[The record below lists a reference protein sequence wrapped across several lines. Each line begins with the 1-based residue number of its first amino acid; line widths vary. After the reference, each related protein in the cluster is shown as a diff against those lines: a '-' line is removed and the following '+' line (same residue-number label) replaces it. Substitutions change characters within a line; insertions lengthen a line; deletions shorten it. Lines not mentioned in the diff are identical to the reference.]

1 MVNRRSKNLST
12 NHLQMNKLKIL
23 YKLTSRSR
31 PHRCAETIAS
41 IVGNSSS
48 EKEYMIL
55 LSCDSDDESM
65 KDFVYDDSLNERI
78 IIKKGLS
85 KNKIDAINRDVNEFD
100 YEWDVLVNVSDDMII
115 EEGFDIVVR
124 EAFKDSLD
132 MFLHLPDGYANE
144 RLASMSILGKEYYQ
158 RFGYIYHPSYESV
171 YCDNEA
177 MDVAK
182 ALGKYVYIHKQVFKH
197 IHPANVGAHLMDEQY
212 KKTEAADVHAR
223 DCTNYQRRKEQKFI

>member
-1 MVNRRSKNLST
+1 MK
-12 NHLQMNKLKIL
+12 KIL

-31 PHRCAETIAS
+31 PDRCANTIAS
-41 IVGNSSS
+41 IVGSSS
-48 EKEYMIL
+48 VDKEYMIL
-55 LSCDSDDESM
+55 LSCDEDDESM
-65 KDFVYDDSLNERI
+65 SGFEYPYYTDGRLV
-78 IIKKGLS
+78 IKKGLS

-100 YEWDVLVNVSDDMII
+100 WDWDILVNVSDDMII
-115 EEGFDIVVR
+115 EKGFDSVVR

-132 MFLHLPDGYANE
+132 LFLHLPDGFANE
-144 RLASMSILGKEYYQ
+144 RLASMSIMGRDYYN

-182 ALGKYVYIHKQVFKH
+182 ELGKYLYVNAHVFKH

-223 DCTNYQRRKEQKFI
+223 DCQNYQKRKQNQFQ